1 MVVGQKNANSGEAYV
16 FGESFFFWGGGKMG
30 LWEENKVLGE
40 MVCWDFFSWE
50 HWFAWEN
57 GFSEETV
64 LLSKI
69 GLGDNGPLGGKVYL
83 CRFIYIHYK
92 GLGFGR
98 QKGFVRIFCWGGG
111 HWDLGGKYFGTE
123 NRLWRK
129 CVFFGGGRKV
139 GIWRKWVREEMEF
152 WRKRGLGRKR
162 WFWEEERGFEDSGV
176 CEENRRIDFGGNR
189 VWG

>member
-1 MVVGQKNANSGEAYV
+1 MILGGFFGRVFYRRRMVFWMENGCWAEKCELRRNIG
-16 FGESFFFWGGGKMG
+16 FGRILLRGGK
-30 LWEENKVLGE
+30 WDFWAENKVLGE

-83 CRFIYIHYK
+83 CRFITLQ

-111 HWDLGGKYFGTE
+111 ALGFGRKYFGTE

-129 CVFFGGGRKV
+129 CVFLGGGEES
-139 GIWRKWVREEMEF
+139 GYLEEM
-152 WRKRGLGRKR
+152 GSGRNGVLEETGA
-162 WFWEEERGFEDSGV
+162 WEEKV
-176 CEENRRIDFGGNR
+176 VLGGR
-189 VWG
+189 AWF

>member
-1 MVVGQKNANSGEAYV
+1 M
-16 FGESFFFWGGGKMG
+16 GGGGRKVG
-30 LWEENKVLGE
+30 LWEENKALGE
-40 MVCWDFFSWE
+40 MGLLGLCSWE

-83 CRFIYIHYK
+83 CRFIYIHYR

-111 HWDLGGKYFGTE
+111 ALGF
-123 NRLWRK
+123 
-129 CVFFGGGRKV
+129 GRK
-139 GIWRKWVREEMEF
+139 IFWDRK
-152 WRKRGLGRKR
+152 
-162 WFWEEERGFEDSGV
+162 
-176 CEENRRIDFGGNR
+176 
-189 VWG
+189 